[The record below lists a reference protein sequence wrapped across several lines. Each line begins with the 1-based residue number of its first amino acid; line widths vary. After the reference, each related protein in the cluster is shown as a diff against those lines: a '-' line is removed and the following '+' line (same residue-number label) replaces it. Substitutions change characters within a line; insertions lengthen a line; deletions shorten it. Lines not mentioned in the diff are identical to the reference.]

1 MKIEVSNGELVDKI
15 SILSIKLEKIRSN
28 RKLANIQREHA
39 ILVQFLNKINL
50 SKQDPDYRELHRI
63 NSELWAIEDQ
73 IRQKE
78 AKKEFDQ
85 AFIELARSIYHK
97 NDQRFAVKQ
106 RINRKTN
113 SLLTEEKEY
122 VDYA

>member
-28 RKLANIQREHA
+28 RKLANIRREHA
-39 ILVQFLNKINL
+39 ILVQILNKINL
-50 SKQDPDYRELHRI
+50 SKQDPDYQELHQI

-85 AFIELARSIYHK
+85 TFIELARSIYHK
-97 NDQRFAVKQ
+97 NDQRFAVKR